1 MRKIS
6 TPELVR
12 EYLLIT
18 LGLVIYTLSWT
29 LFLIPHRITGG
40 GASGV
45 GALVYYMSGFPVGYT
60 FLMINGV
67 LIALGM
73 KLLGSGFGVKTIYAV
88 AMASLLLAVE
98 QRLQLEYLP
107 GGLLPGV
114 RNRFLSTIIG
124 GGMAGAGVGMAFS
137 QGGSTGGTDI
147 LAMIWN
153 KYRGISPGKAILLMD
168 AVIISSAFF
177 VLQDMNL
184 EQRLES
190 IVYGFLVMVITGYT
204 IDAYLTGMKR
214 SLQVMVFSKNYE
226 AIADRITGEMR
237 RGATVINGQGWYSQQ
252 ETKVLLVVVRKHE
265 LTDIYRIV
273 RQEDP
278 EAFTS
283 VASVMGVYGK
293 GFEQIGK

>member
-6 TPELVR
+6 TSERVR

-18 LGLVIYTLSWT
+18 LGLLIYTLSWT

-45 GALVYYMSGFPVGYT
+45 AALVYYLTNFPVGYT
-60 FLMINGV
+60 FLAINAV
-67 LIALGM
+67 LIAIGM
-73 KLLGSGFGVKTIYAV
+73 RILGSGFGVKTIYAV
-88 AMASLLLAVE
+88 AVAALLFSVE
-98 QRLQLEYLP
+98 QQLQLAFLP
-107 GGLLPGV
+107 GGLIPGV
-114 RNRFLSTIIG
+114 QNRFLATIIG

-168 AVIISSAFF
+168 VVIISSAFF
-177 VLQDMNL
+177 VLHDMSL

-214 SLQVMVFSKNYE
+214 SLQVMIFSKNYG
-226 AIADRITGEMR
+226 AIADRITRELH
-237 RGATVINGQGWYSQQ
+237 RGATVIDGRGWYSQQ
-252 ETKVLLVVVRKHE
+252 ETKVLLVVVRKQE
-265 LTDIYRIV
+265 LTGIYRIV

-293 GFEQIGK
+293 GFEQIRK